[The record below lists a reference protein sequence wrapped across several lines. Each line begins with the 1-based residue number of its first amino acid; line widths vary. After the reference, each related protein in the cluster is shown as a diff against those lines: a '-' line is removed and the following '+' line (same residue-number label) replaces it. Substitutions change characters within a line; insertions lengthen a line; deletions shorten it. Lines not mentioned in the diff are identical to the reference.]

1 MVKERRARIPTE
13 AGIRRDFLAENTGSS
28 TSTCND
34 NGYHSILCVSKAALR
49 VSSSYTWPAGVI
61 GVVVALLPS
70 GRIDCE
76 TGGDDVL
83 MLNLSKVNNS
93 SCRWKFSSC
102 CAVCAHYYS
111 AVQQYLGT
119 VVPQYMYEGYE
130 SRNTTPAYL
139 VHPYIPGTRIKLL
152 YQL

>member
-1 MVKERRARIPTE
+1 MV
-13 AGIRRDFLAENTGSS
+13 
-28 TSTCND
+28 
-34 NGYHSILCVSKAALR
+34 
-49 VSSSYTWPAGVI
+49 

-130 SRNTTPAYL
+130 SRNTTRAYL
-139 VHPYIPGTRIKLL
+139 VHPYIPTRYSYKIAVPAIVLVVPGIVEVC
-152 YQL
+152 